1 MPVSCWMRR
10 SGQPSRPSAMTC
22 CRFSSLK
29 TLLTSMEG
37 NPSVVLNV
45 LPISIG
51 RFSAV
56 PHWPVLGVPQGSA
69 PPDFEG
75 VLQNMKSILRSAG
88 HRLLWAGGCTQ
99 PNSWIESAPHRPAR
113 RYGRG
118 HPSLVYSAPSCW
130 IQIGQ
135 SGDRGGPVPRCS
147 AGRKRSVRNR
157 GTRSL
162 TGSPR
167 GSNPYFTQARAHAK
181 ITTHQ

>member
-56 PHWPVLGVPQGSA
+56 PHWPVLGVPRRARAPKITCWSRGAGASRPSYEYYSEELSNLTGIKA
-69 PPDFEG
+69 PPPVWEEAVFSIARFGYAMGIPAPDTRRHGLHGTGLPKPRLDQPDFDQHFYL
-75 VLQNMKSILRSAG
+75 VLNGTGYSWTVA
-88 HRLLWAGGCTQ
+88 CT
-99 PNSWIESAPHRPAR
+99 STSTA
-113 RYGRG
+113 
-118 HPSLVYSAPSCW
+118 
-130 IQIGQ
+130 
-135 SGDRGGPVPRCS
+135 
-147 AGRKRSVRNR
+147 
-157 GTRSL
+157 L
-162 TGSPR
+162 T
-167 GSNPYFTQARAHAK
+167 AHS
-181 ITTHQ
+181 